1 MSNAAHHL
9 LTIKKNGED
18 LEASRIIQIL
28 SDSVLVGDEE
38 KTKDEKKYG
47 EGITARYKGN
57 FVTIKIDS
65 RKISKEILSKI
76 ELLLEEQSTDN

>member
-1 MSNAAHHL
+1 ML
-9 LTIKKNGED
+9 LIIFWQLKKTARD

-28 SDSVLVGDEE
+28 SDSVLVGGEE
-38 KTKDEKKYG
+38 KQKTRKKYG

-65 RKISKEILSKI
+65 RKISKEILSRI